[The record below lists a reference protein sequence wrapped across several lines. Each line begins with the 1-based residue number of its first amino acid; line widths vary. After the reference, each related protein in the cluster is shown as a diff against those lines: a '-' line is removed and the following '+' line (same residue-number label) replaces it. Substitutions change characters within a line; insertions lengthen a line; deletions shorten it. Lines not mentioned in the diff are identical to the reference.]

1 MAALELRERALAS
14 FIMGTEQRGDSA
26 SAPAIAFFSCFYF
39 FIFFSPF
46 FPLFTCVLL
55 CHTHRIHRAILCA
68 PPAPPFA
75 LLFSCI
81 LSSQL
86 VRLVWIAP
94 ALRLSARRSLCA
106 FRRVAFSISW
116 MTSASPLLV
125 VCWRCCCGTTSV
137 LVEFGN
143 SSFPKLLP
151 AMVLVPQSGCVSVWE
166 RAYLLSGGLG
176 EARFAGVSFPLDAVC
191 PLLRRAGPYVL
202 VAHLRAHL
210 FSEPRCSCIFLVA
223 RSSRLVVVDTG
234 FGRFLYRL
242 LG

>member
-1 MAALELRERALAS
+1 MAGVDSYFDDDERRYGERRRWVGSPRAS
-14 FIMGTEQRGDSA
+14 RASVSVVIMGTEQRRDSA

-39 FIFFSPF
+39 FIFFPHF
-46 FPLFTCVLL
+46 FHFLLVCCCATHTPHPPRHPLFSP
-55 CHTHRIHRAILCA
+55 RAA
-68 PPAPPFA
+68 VRSSF
-75 LLFSCI
+75 FSCI

-166 RAYLLSGGLG
+166 RAYICYL
-176 EARFAGVSFPLDAVC
+176 AD
-191 PLLRRAGPYVL
+191 
-202 VAHLRAHL
+202 
-210 FSEPRCSCIFLVA
+210 
-223 RSSRLVVVDTG
+223 
-234 FGRFLYRL
+234 
-242 LG
+242 

>member
-1 MAALELRERALAS
+1 MSIRISTTTNDDTVSGGGGLAALELRERALAS
-14 FIMGTEQRGDSA
+14 LLWVPSSEETPLRRPPSL
-26 SAPAIAFFSCFYF
+26 FFLV
-39 FIFFSPF
+39 FIFLFFFPHFFHFLLVCCCATHTPHPPRHPLFSP
-46 FPLFTCVLL
+46 
-55 CHTHRIHRAILCA
+55 RAA
-68 PPAPPFA
+68 VRSSF
-75 LLFSCI
+75 FSCI

-166 RAYLLSGGLG
+166 RAYICYL
-176 EARFAGVSFPLDAVC
+176 AD
-191 PLLRRAGPYVL
+191 
-202 VAHLRAHL
+202 
-210 FSEPRCSCIFLVA
+210 
-223 RSSRLVVVDTG
+223 
-234 FGRFLYRL
+234 
-242 LG
+242 